1 MVLITGGSRGIGR
14 ATAVALS
21 QQGYSVCI
29 NYRSQK
35 QEAQELVSE
44 IRKCYG
50 GNAYAVQAD
59 VSNESEVDSMFDEID
74 TFPGSLY
81 GLVNNAGILGD
92 QSTLIEM
99 SAERIQQ
106 IFAVNVVG
114 SFVCAREA
122 IKRMQENNFGGG
134 SSCGSIVNVS
144 SGASQF
150 GSPNEYIDYAATKG
164 AIDTFTLGLAK
175 EVASKG
181 IRVNAVRPG
190 FVDTEMHKIPNRM
203 EQVKARIPMG
213 RVGSPNEIAEAIVW
227 LISEKASY
235 TTGAIL
241 DVAGGK

>member
-1 MVLITGGSRGIGR
+1 MV
-14 ATAVALS
+14 
-21 QQGYSVCI
+21 SVM
-29 NYRSQK
+29 
-35 QEAQELVSE
+35 
-44 IRKCYG
+44 RKCYG
-50 GNAYAVQAD
+50 GNAYVVQAD
-59 VSNESEVDSMFDEID
+59 VSNESEVERMFDEID
-74 TFPGSLY
+74 TLPGRLY
-81 GLVNNAGILGD
+81 GLVNNAGILGG

-114 SFVCAREA
+114 SFICAREA
-122 IKRMQENNFGGG
+122 IKRMQENNFGYG

-164 AIDTFTLGLAK
+164 AIDTFTIGLAK
-175 EVASKG
+175 EVAPKG

-190 FVDTEMHKIPNRM
+190 FVDTQMHKIPNRM
-203 EQVKARIPMG
+203 EQVKERIPMG
-213 RVGSPNEIAEAIVW
+213 RVGSPIEIAEAIVW